1 MTYYVCFAFML
12 VFLFTGSGV
21 LNGQI
26 IPLIFPR
33 GKNSDKFVIA
43 TTATIAVILLFIAPL
58 GDSAHY
64 RTTGGL
70 LGKLYS
76 NTMMVVLNNRI
87 VLQAQDESIM
97 LGQHAS
103 SLTSM
108 TNPAISQRPAFST
121 SHSGTSQH
129 YFGDTQTVDD
139 VYKIQH
145 VSICYPGFSITFV
158 LTIPIFIG
166 RY

>member
-12 VFLFTGSGV
+12 VFLFFSRFDSLGKQLSQSKTTWKPTQRIVQRLIFLFTGSGV

-26 IPLIFPR
+26 IPLISPR

-43 TTATIAVILLFIAPL
+43 TTAIIAVILLFITPL
-58 GDSAHY
+58 SNPAHY
-64 RTTGGL
+64 ITTGGI

-87 VLQAQDESIM
+87 VLQARDESIM

-121 SHSGTSQH
+121 SHSGTLVTHKQ
-129 YFGDTQTVDD
+129 
-139 VYKIQH
+139 
-145 VSICYPGFSITFV
+145 
-158 LTIPIFIG
+158 
-166 RY
+166 